1 MKIEIRSNS
10 VHISGYV
17 NAVERDSRVLPPAMA
32 SEATRDFVEQ
42 VASGAFS
49 RAISRRADIKLK
61 FNHGRDIGSTAGKTL
76 TLKEDNIGLHA
87 DADITD
93 SEVIKAAKKG
103 ELRGWS
109 FGFCNPKSD
118 WEQYRD
124 GVDRRRL
131 KDFDLLEV
139 SILTDTPAYIGTSVE
154 MRGDECSTFETRGC
168 DDKPE
173 VITTEEEGK
182 PAEIPPYSKQIE
194 VLKLKRL

>member
-42 VASGAFS
+42 VVSGAFS
-49 RAISRRADIKLK
+49 RAISRRNDIKLK
-61 FNHGRDIGSTAGKTL
+61 FN
-76 TLKEDNIGLHA
+76 HA

-93 SEVIKAAKKG
+93 SEVIEAAKKG

-173 VITTEEEGK
+173 VITAEEDGK

-194 VLKLKRL
+194 ALKLKRL

>member
-49 RAISRRADIKLK
+49 RAISRRNDIKLK

-87 DADITD
+87 D
-93 SEVIKAAKKG
+93 G
-103 ELRGWS
+103 
-109 FGFCNPKSD
+109 C
-118 WEQYRD
+118 
-124 GVDRRRL
+124 
-131 KDFDLLEV
+131 
-139 SILTDTPAYIGTSVE
+139 
-154 MRGDECSTFETRGC
+154 TRGGRC
-168 DDKPE
+168 PRQRGCRSGEKRRAE
-173 VITTEEEGK
+173 RLVIR
-182 PAEIPPYSKQIE
+182 I
-194 VLKLKRL
+194 L